1 MSSNILDPSAIIG
14 TLPSLLPADSKFLRS
29 PQDALAT
36 LLHTALTTLAF
47 RLTSI
52 DEEFNS
58 TSQIQSNVLP
68 EGWNKNGPSHYTFK
82 YKHDQSSL
90 EFVIKVSKLGTR
102 TIFNAIALEVR

>member
-1 MSSNILDPSAIIG
+1 MSPNILDPSAIVG
-14 TLPSLLPADSKFLRS
+14 TLPSLLPADSKILQS
-29 PQDALAT
+29 PQDALAA
-36 LLHTALTTLAF
+36 LLHAALTTLAF

-52 DEEFNS
+52 DDDS
-58 TSQIQSNVLP
+58 SATSQVPSNILP
-68 EGWNKNGPSHYTFK
+68 EGWNKNGSSHYTFK

>member
-1 MSSNILDPSAIIG
+1 MSSNILDPSAIVG
-14 TLPSLLPADSKFLRS
+14 TLPSLLPADSKVLQS
-29 PQDALAT
+29 PQDALAA

-52 DEEFNS
+52 DDDSSS
-58 TSQIQSNVLP
+58 TSQIASNILP
-68 EGWNKNGPSHYTFK
+68 EGWNKNGPSHYTFQ

-102 TIFNAIALEVR
+102 TVFNAIALEVR